1 MKKIFRTIIKK
12 KERYGIA
19 FHDYAKLYVSNP
31 YKSSKLERKKIKLK
45 NLKVILPCK
54 PSKII
59 CAADNYYSKYSKNK
73 KYKEPYLFLKS
84 PNALSLDKDK
94 IRIPN
99 KKWHV
104 WGEPELGIVIKKK
117 LHLKRK

>member
-12 KERYGIA
+12 KKKGMELHFMIMRNSMYQIHIK
-19 FHDYAKLYVSNP
+19 FKIR
-31 YKSSKLERKKIKLK
+31 EKKIKLK

-73 KYKEPYLFLKS
+73 KYKEPYLF
-84 PNALSLDKDK
+84 K
-94 IRIPN
+94 IS
-99 KKWHV
+99 
-104 WGEPELGIVIKKK
+104 
-117 LHLKRK
+117 